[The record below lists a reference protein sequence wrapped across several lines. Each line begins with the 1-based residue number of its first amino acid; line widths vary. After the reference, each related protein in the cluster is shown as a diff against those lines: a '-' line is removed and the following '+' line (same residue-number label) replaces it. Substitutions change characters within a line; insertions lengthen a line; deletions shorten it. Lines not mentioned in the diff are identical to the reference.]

1 MDKAAIDEAARL
13 LAEARRSGS
22 RLERLPEGN
31 RPANFAEAYAIELA
45 CLSAIGDT
53 LAGWKVSVSRTEGV
67 MMGLLVRSRVFGS
80 GARIPSVLFSMRA
93 IEAEIAFQFEQALP
107 PRAAPYSRDEV
118 AAAAIGAP
126 AMEIVD
132 TRFQSFDLTPAFDR
146 AADFMANG
154 ALVMGP
160 ARRDWRE
167 FDFARTAAH
176 IAINGREVVRRVGG
190 HPSRDPLTPAI
201 ALVNHLRLTTG
212 VAEGM
217 IVTTGSFTGM
227 HFAPQ
232 NCAVAIGFDNFG
244 QATCDLI

>member
-118 AAAAIGAP
+118 AAAAIGRPRWRLSIRASNPSTSPRLSIAP
-126 AMEIVD
+126 PISWPMAPLSWVPRGATGANSTSPGRPPISRLTAERLSAASAATPVEILLLPRSRWSI
-132 TRFQSFDLTPAFDR
+132 TCGL
-146 AADFMANG
+146 
-154 ALVMGP
+154 
-160 ARRDWRE
+160 
-167 FDFARTAAH
+167 
-176 IAINGREVVRRVGG
+176 RRVL
-190 HPSRDPLTPAI
+190 PKA
-201 ALVNHLRLTTG
+201 
-212 VAEGM
+212 
-217 IVTTGSFTGM
+217 
-227 HFAPQ
+227 
-232 NCAVAIGFDNFG
+232 
-244 QATCDLI
+244 